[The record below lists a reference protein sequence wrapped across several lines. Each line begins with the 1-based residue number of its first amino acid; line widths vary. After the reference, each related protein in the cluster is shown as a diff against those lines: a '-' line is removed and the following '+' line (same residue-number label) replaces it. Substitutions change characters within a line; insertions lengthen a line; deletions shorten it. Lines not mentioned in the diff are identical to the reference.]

1 MNIDRFKELASDF
14 NLIPVYEIITADL
27 LTPVLAYAK
36 LRKKGMQ
43 SFLLESVQGSLS
55 MARYSFIGINPEK
68 ILLNKKTTIKE
79 INNLGDGL
87 HHNNSSE
94 YFGNIFER
102 LKEETD
108 NIRQAHLSE
117 LPEFTG
123 GLVGFL
129 GYENISLIEPVVL
142 RKPSLTG
149 KFNYP
154 HDFYD
159 SNFGLY
165 KTIIAFDHYKHQIIL
180 ITNVLVKEHSNLD
193 LIYSEA
199 KQNLKKLKNILV
211 NESVRIDSFKLLNSS
226 DIDFD
231 TKHFYQLVEKSK
243 EEIRAGE
250 IFQIVLSKRFS
261 SEFKGDLIN
270 VYRALRIINP
280 SPYMYFLENADGFS
294 ILGTSPEDLLRI
306 KNRKATVLPIAGTRR
321 RGKDEAEDIKLEENL
336 LNDPK
341 ELAEHTMLVD
351 LGRNDLGRVC
361 KYGTVKV
368 SEFMKIQKYSH
379 VMHIVSKVE
388 GELKDEVH
396 PIDAL
401 KSCFP
406 AGTVSGAPKI
416 RAMQLISKFE
426 NEERNIYAGAVGYID
441 FSGNLD
447 MCIAI
452 RTLFAVNGKIY
463 WQAGAGIV
471 ADSVPEKEALEIKN
485 KSAVMLNALK
495 YAEVIDEY
503 SGN

>member
-1 MNIDRFKELASDF
+1 MELKRFKELAENF

-36 LRKKGMQ
+36 LRQSGKQ

-68 ILLNKKTTIKE
+68 IILNRKNVVTEIKY
-79 INNLGDGL
+79 G
-87 HHNNSSE
+87 NSQE
-94 YFGNIFER
+94 HDENIFDR
-102 LKEETD
+102 LKKETE
-108 NIRQAHLSE
+108 NIMQVHLPE

-129 GYENISLIEPVVL
+129 GYENISLIEPVVE
-142 RKPSLTG
+142 
-149 KFNYP
+149 FNYKSQ
-154 HDFYD
+154 FGYD

-180 ITNVLVKEHSNLD
+180 INNTYVNNDSNPDELYFQSKETL
-193 LIYSEA
+193 SE
-199 KQNLKKLKNILV
+199 LKKI
-211 NESVRIDSFKLLNSS
+211 LLNSTVKIGKFRLKDNS
-226 DIDFD
+226 EQYFD
-231 TKHFYQLVEKSK
+231 KQKFYYLVEKCK

-261 SEFKGDLIN
+261 SEFNGDLIN

-280 SPYMYFLENADGFS
+280 SPYMYFLENEDGFS
-294 ILGTSPEDLLRI
+294 VLGTSPEDLLRI

-321 RGKDEAEDIKLEENL
+321 RGKDESEDIQLEKNL

-361 KYGTVKV
+361 KYGTVNV
-368 SEFMKIQKYSH
+368 SEFMKIQRYSH
-379 VMHIVSKVE
+379 VMHIVSRVE
-388 GELKDEVH
+388 GDLRDDIH

-452 RTLFAVNGKIY
+452 RTLFANGNTIY

-471 ADSVPEKEALEIKN
+471 ADSVPEKEALEINN

-495 YAEVIDEY
+495 YAEVIDEN

>member
-1 MNIDRFKELASDF
+1 MNLERFKELAADF

-79 INNLGDGL
+79 INN
-87 HHNNSSE
+87 NNSSE

-129 GYENISLIEPVVL
+129 GYENISLIEPVV
-142 RKPSLTG
+142 

-154 HDFYD
+154 QNFNYD

-180 ITNVLVKEHSNLD
+180 ITNVLVEAQSNLD

-199 KQNLKKLKNILV
+199 KQNLKKLKNILL
-211 NESVRIDSFKLLNSS
+211 NDSVRIDSFKLLNAS
-226 DIDFD
+226 DADFE

-261 SEFKGDLIN
+261 SEFNGDLIN

-321 RGKDEAEDIKLEENL
+321 RGKDEADDIKLEENL

-388 GELKDEVH
+388 GELEDDVH

-416 RAMQLISKFE
+416 RAMQLISNFE

-452 RTLFAVNGKIY
+452 RTLFAVDGKIY

-471 ADSVPEKEALEIKN
+471 ADSVPDKEALEIKN

-495 YAEVIDEY
+495 YAEVIDEN